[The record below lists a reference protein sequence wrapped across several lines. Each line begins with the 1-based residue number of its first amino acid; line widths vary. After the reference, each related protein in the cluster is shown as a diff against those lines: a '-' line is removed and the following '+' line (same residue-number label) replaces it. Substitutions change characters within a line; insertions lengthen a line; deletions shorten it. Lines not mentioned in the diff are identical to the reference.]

1 MKIFFIIAL
10 FLSFLYSKD
19 KIVTLNPALNEIV
32 YALGLGQNVV
42 ANTHFS
48 NYPESSKSVLKI
60 GGYGNIS
67 LEKIIQLNPDF
78 IISYLGDKKINDNL
92 KNLNFKVYSYK
103 TETLEDIKDTIL
115 SLGEI
120 FSKQDVAKDLNK
132 QIEDSLK
139 LIENIITNQ
148 KILVVFTASQKLQ
161 NQIYVASNFVYFE
174 DIIKRSSNINAYQSS
189 IKSQPVLNI
198 EKIIAL
204 NPDIIVL
211 LAPYIEDENE
221 KIAIIKSFETLKVNA
236 SENKNIYMI
245 NGEYASIP
253 SHRVKYFID
262 DFREILEDVRAKKLQ

>member
-48 NYPESSKSVLKI
+48 YYPESSKSVLKI

-139 LIENIITNQ
+139 LIENIFTNQ

-236 SENKNIYMI
+236 SENQNIYMI

>member
-139 LIENIITNQ
+139 LIENIFTNQ